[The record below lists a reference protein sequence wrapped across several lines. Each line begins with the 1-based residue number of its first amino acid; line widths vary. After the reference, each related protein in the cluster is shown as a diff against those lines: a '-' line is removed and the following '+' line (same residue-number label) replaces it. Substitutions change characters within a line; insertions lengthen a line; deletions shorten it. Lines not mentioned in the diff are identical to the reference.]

1 MPSSMAS
8 PKPSPAQGGGDSA
21 APFFLAAPE
30 SLHPA
35 LWRASQLGGAR
46 AAVTPS
52 GFAPLDAEL
61 PGGGWPHRVLT
72 ELLLPH
78 AGLGEMRL
86 LAPALARLG
95 QGEIQG
101 GGREAGAGG
110 GVMLFDP
117 PTPPSPQAL
126 AELGLSAHD
135 WVVVQGRGLASMADV
150 EGRWPQH
157 AGAMS
162 RRGGSAPRRG
172 NPQLRERLGPG
183 AEVLWALEQALRSG
197 HLGAA
202 LAWLP
207 VDCKLDV
214 LRRLQLAAQAHEG
227 PVFILRGLEARTRP
241 SVAPLR
247 LVLMP
252 AGIDGV
258 SVRLLKRRGPALAE
272 PVRLSLPPVLS
283 ARQRDRARVAAVPQ
297 AGRPVPSQTS
307 IASTTVPA
315 AMPADNGRDDP
326 HALRA

>member
-1 MPSSMAS
+1 MAA
-8 PKPSPAQGGGDSA
+8 PKPPSPAQGGGDSA
-21 APFFLAAPE
+21 ASFFMAAPE
-30 SLHPA
+30 TLHPA

-95 QGEIQG
+95 QGEATGSG
-101 GGREAGAGG
+101 GGGGACG

-117 PTPPSPQAL
+117 PAPPSPQAL

-135 WVVVQGRGLASMADV
+135 WVVVQGRVRSHPHLRERSH
-150 EGRWPQH
+150 PQLRERSH
-157 AGAMS
+157 
-162 RRGGSAPRRG
+162 PH
-172 NPQLRERLGPG
+172 LRERLGPG

-272 PVRLSLPPVLS
+272 PVRLALPPVLS

-297 AGRPVPSQTS
+297 AGRPVLSQTS
-307 IASTTVPA
+307 IASATVSA
-315 AMPADNGRDDP
+315 AMLADNGRDDHP
-326 HALRA
+326 ALRA